1 MVEAFF
7 SKIKRESLMKDKA
20 FPVFVYDVDI
30 VSSEA
35 KVTLYFMTTSLE
47 NAG

>member
-1 MVEAFF
+1 
-7 SKIKRESLMKDKA
+7 MKDKA

-30 VSSEA
+30 VSSKA